1 MTKDN
6 FITIMFMNF
15 SRFLLKFCKAKKMAA
30 ASLFFLTI
38 FVITALFAPL
48 IAPYDYDEQDLEG
61 RLKPPDEDHFFGRDQ
76 FGRDIFSRVIYGTRI
91 SLEVG
96 LLVVLISSAIGVA
109 IGSIAGYFSGFLD
122 DFLMR
127 IIDILLAFPGIL
139 LAIAIMAIL
148 GPSLNNVILAL
159 CLIGWVSYARLAR
172 GEVLS
177 VKEMDYIEAARSI
190 GCSNTRIIIFH
201 VLPNILAPVIVQ
213 STLGIAGVI
222 IGEAGLSFLGLGVQP
237 PTPSWGSM
245 LSDGKN
251 YIFEAP
257 HLTLFP
263 GFAIMIV
270 VMSFNFLGDGLR
282 DILNPRMRG
291 D

>member
-1 MTKDN
+1 MPSK
-6 FITIMFMNF
+6 IKELKH
-15 SRFLLKFCKAKKMAA
+15 FLWKLFKSKKAA
-30 ASLFFLTI
+30 AVSLIFLI
-38 FVITALFAPL
+38 LFSLTALFAPI
-48 IAPYDYDEQDLEG
+48 IAPYNYDEQDLSG
-61 RLKPPDEDHFFGRDQ
+61 RLEGPDTKHIFGRDQ
-76 FGRDIFSRVIYGTRI
+76 FGRDIFSRVIYGSRI
-91 SLEVG
+91 SLEIG
-96 LLVVLISSAIGVA
+96 ILVVFFSSVIGTFIGTISGYY
-109 IGSIAGYFSGFLD
+109 AGYLD
-122 DFLMR
+122 DLLMR

-190 GCSNTRIIIFH
+190 GCSNTRIIAFH
-201 VLPNILAPVIVQ
+201 VLPNILAPLIVQ
-213 STLGIAGVI
+213 ATIGIAGVI

-257 HLTLFP
+257 HLTVFP
-263 GFAIMIV
+263 GLAIMIV

-282 DILNPRMRG
+282 DLLNPRMKG
-291 D
+291 EY